1 MTRRPP
7 PLFACDNSPPT
18 GAGDDAFDTSTTDG
32 EALIYWKGHN
42 ERRYRELIK
51 YYRARGVTDSE
62 LIHAMVNARGLVS
75 TVRLGG
81 RP

>member
-18 GAGDDAFDTSTTDG
+18 GAGD
-32 EALIYWKGHN
+32 EALVYAKGRN
-42 ERRYRELIK
+42 EQRYRKLIK

-62 LIHAMVNARGLVS
+62 LINAMVCARGLVS